1 MLELPRLQI
10 TLVSAISWVIVS
22 FIFHS
27 LPVEAQSAASN
38 NQGSSN
44 SSGRQQ
50 LPQQPSPDFSGEGR
64 PGRRSGGGS
73 RSPCPAIEPSLTA
86 LMPATNLGKT
96 VAERP
101 TFWFYV
107 PYSSQQAPAGEFV
120 LQGKGG
126 NDLYRTRLTLPQT
139 PGFVSFSTPP
149 TAAPL
154 EVNQSYRWYF
164 KLYCQS
170 QPASAPVFVDGW
182 VQRVELTPELESQL
196 RSAKAQDY
204 AIYAANGIWY
214 DALAHLAELRL
225 SNPANTRL
233 EQEWAKLLGA
243 RGIGLAQLRREPIAG
258 SARSTSES

>member
-1 MLELPRLQI
+1 MLKLPQPQI
-10 TLVSAISWVIVS
+10 RLVSAISWVIVS
-22 FIFHS
+22 SIS
-27 LPVEAQSAASN
+27 YPLPVEAQSAAST
-38 NQGSSN
+38 NQSLSN
-44 SSGRQQ
+44 SSGHQQ

-64 PGRRSGGGS
+64 PGRRAGGGS

-86 LMPATNLGKT
+86 LMPVTNLGKT

-120 LQGKGG
+120 LQGEEG
-126 NDLYRTRLTLPQT
+126 NDIYRTPLTLPQT

-164 KLYCQS
+164 KLYCQP
-170 QPASAPVFVDGW
+170 QLASAPVFVDGW
-182 VQRVELTPELESQL
+182 VQRVALIPELESQL
-196 RSAKAQDY
+196 RSATAQDY
-204 AIYAANGIWY
+204 AVYAAHGIWY
-214 DALAHLAELRL
+214 DALADLAELRL
-225 SNPANTRL
+225 TNPANTEL

-243 RGIGLAQLRREPIAG
+243 KGVGLAQLRREPMAG
-258 SARSTSES
+258 SARSTPRS